1 MNAQAGTQ
9 AGSQADDWRTGL
21 GWRAC
26 RFDELSLTELD
37 RIYRARQQVFC
48 VEQQCAFV
56 DADGHDECAH
66 HLWAWS
72 PALRGPVAY
81 ARVLDPGEKYA
92 EPSMGRVLTLGPARG
107 TGLGREVVRRALAL
121 SETAWP
127 GAGNR
132 ISAQSRLEPFY
143 APFGFRVVGAPYLE
157 DGILHTEMLLP
168 RTDDGR

>member
-1 MNAQAGTQ
+1 MNG
-9 AGSQADDWRTGL
+9 QADTHAASRAGDWRTGL

-26 RFDELSLTELD
+26 RFDELSVIELD

-56 DADGHDECAH
+56 DADGHDERAH

-72 PALRGPVAY
+72 PALQGLVAY
-81 ARVLDPGEKYA
+81 ARVLDQGEKYA

-121 SETAWP
+121 SEAAWP

-132 ISAQSRLEPFY
+132 ISAQTRLEAFY
-143 APFGFRVVGAPYLE
+143 APFGFRVVRPPYLE

-168 RTDDGR
+168 GTADGR